1 MSRRLLDEFLAALVA
16 MTALTVFVAAAYWA
30 ITGLS
35 PWPEPLLAEIA
46 AFGSG
51 LGLLTLTSPRSRN

>member
-1 MSRRLLDEFLAALVA
+1 MLEEFIAALAA
-16 MTALTVFVAAAYWA
+16 MTGLTAFVAGAYWA
-30 ITGLS
+30 ITGIS

-51 LGLLTLTSPRSRN
+51 LGLLTLTSPKSRG